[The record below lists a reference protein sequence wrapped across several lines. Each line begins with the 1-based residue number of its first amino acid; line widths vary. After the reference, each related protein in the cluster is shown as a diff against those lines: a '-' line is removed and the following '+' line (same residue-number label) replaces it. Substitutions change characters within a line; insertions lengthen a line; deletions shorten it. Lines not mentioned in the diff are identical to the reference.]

1 MKALIYAR
9 QSSGKDDVSESV
21 EAQIANCQNLAAKEK
36 LDIIGIFRDLNT
48 SGETYPIGAEEI
60 ARVDSAYKDWIANQ
74 STKKVFRTG
83 LGEALMHLDE
93 IDVILVN
100 ELTRFYRPIN
110 GSFLEGHIN
119 LCETS
124 GKTFSPSGC
133 SGGYYGRYRR
143 CQL

>member
-21 EAQIANCQNLAAKEK
+21 EAQIANCQNLAAIEK

-48 SGETYPIGAEEI
+48 CGETYPVGAEEI
-60 ARVDSAYKDWIANQ
+60 ARVDSAYKDWITNQ

-83 LGEALMHLDE
+83 LGEALLHLDE

-100 ELTRFYRPIN
+100 
-110 GSFLEGHIN
+110 
-119 LCETS
+119 
-124 GKTFSPSGC
+124 
-133 SGGYYGRYRR
+133 
-143 CQL
+143 